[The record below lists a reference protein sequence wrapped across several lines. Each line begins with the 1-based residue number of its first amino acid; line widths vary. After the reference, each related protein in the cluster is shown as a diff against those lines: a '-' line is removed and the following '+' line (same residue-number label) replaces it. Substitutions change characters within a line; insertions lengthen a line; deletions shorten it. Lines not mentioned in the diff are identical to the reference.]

1 MDNQA
6 APSRF
11 TAGAIDLGQVKQ
23 TAETQSSL
31 PERAAEI
38 SPQSFEQDVVVR
50 STQVPVIVMLGSG
63 RSEASVQMKAD
74 FESLVQGQEKIS
86 WLFRYADVD
95 SIPEVAQAF
104 GVQAVPTV
112 IALAGGRP
120 MTNFEGGQPAEQLQQ
135 WVAAVVQATEG
146 KLQGLQAEDGEEPN
160 DPRLDAAA
168 EKLSAEDYQGA
179 IADYDAILQVEP
191 ANSEAK
197 SARANALLMQR
208 LAQEEDN
215 PFAESDQLILAGDKT
230 RAFDLLIGK
239 IAAKGEDSAAAKDR
253 LLELFT
259 LFEAGDGEVIA
270 ARTKMASALF

>member
-86 WLFRYADVD
+86 WLFRYADFD

-104 GVQAVPTV
+104 AVQAVPTV

-146 KLQGLQAEDGEEPN
+146 KLQGLQAEEGEEPN

-179 IADYDAILQVEP
+179 IADYDAILQAEP

-208 LAQEEDN
+208 
-215 PFAESDQLILAGDKT
+215 
-230 RAFDLLIGK
+230 
-239 IAAKGEDSAAAKDR
+239 
-253 LLELFT
+253 
-259 LFEAGDGEVIA
+259 
-270 ARTKMASALF
+270 